1 MPEGGEGTVYF
12 DKQIYLI
19 NHVSADDTIGVEY
32 FINRGIDPVI
42 VIKTWISY

>member
-19 NHVSADDTIGVEY
+19 NHVSAEAMATGLTIPSES
-32 FINRGIDPVI
+32 N
-42 VIKTWISY
+42 ISSSEVSTL